1 MSAPSLKRGWC
12 PGVLCP
18 MESGDGLLARI
29 RPRLGRI
36 ARHDAFLIADCAARF
51 GNGAIDLSARGNIQL
66 RGVSEITLPGLT
78 KALDEAGLLDGSEAM
93 EAARNIVVSPAS
105 DCDPEA
111 LIDAAALAAR
121 IEPIIAD
128 VARQGGLAPKF
139 SLVIDDGGAF
149 SLEEVA
155 ADIRL
160 KPVLHDG
167 KINLLLALAG
177 DAGSAIKV
185 GVFPCEE
192 AIANVGALYRAVV
205 RLFSGQRPKKRDE
218 IGHWASAAGLTV
230 NEGSGRPSPLPGM
243 KRELAEVYVLRPA
256 FGRLEASQLAE
267 AAECLEPG
275 GQASLRPTTQRALLI
290 APVLPP
296 EKKQTRRIGAA
307 RGFQDRST

>member
-12 PGVLCP
+12 PGVLRP

-78 KALDEAGLLDGSEAM
+78 KALDEAGLLDESEAM

-111 LIDAAALAAR
+111 LIDAAALAVR

-149 SLEEVA
+149 SLDEVA

-160 KPVLHDG
+160 NPVLAGG
-167 KINLLLALAG
+167 KNI
-177 DAGSAIKV
+177 
-185 GVFPCEE
+185 
-192 AIANVGALYRAVV
+192 
-205 RLFSGQRPKKRDE
+205 
-218 IGHWASAAGLTV
+218 SAAGTC
-230 NEGSGRPSPLPGM
+230 R
-243 KRELAEVYVLRPA
+243 RCRLRDA
-256 FGRLEASQLAE
+256 G
-267 AAECLEPG
+267 
-275 GQASLRPTTQRALLI
+275 
-290 APVLPP
+290 
-296 EKKQTRRIGAA
+296 RRILV
-307 RGFQDRST
+307 RGGNSQCRRTLSRCGPAISRSTAEKARRDRTLGFRCRSDGQRGERSAEPASRHEE